1 MLYGKKKRLRFDFT
15 FMNVEMSSF
24 PLNEEDIDLILNEI
38 KFDLLSHVNRNGGYR
53 ETDGP
58 SKIHRHTGYVDLDLI
73 NNSMNNSLDNAGG
86 YENE

>member
-1 MLYGKKKRLRFDFT
+1 MLYGNNKRLRFELT
-15 FMNVEMSSF
+15 FIGVEPSSF
-24 PLNEEDIDLILNEI
+24 PLTEEDVDLILNEI
-38 KFDLLSHVNRNGGYR
+38 KLDLLSHVNRNGGYR

-58 SKIHRHTGYVDLDLI
+58 SKIHRHVGYVNLDSF